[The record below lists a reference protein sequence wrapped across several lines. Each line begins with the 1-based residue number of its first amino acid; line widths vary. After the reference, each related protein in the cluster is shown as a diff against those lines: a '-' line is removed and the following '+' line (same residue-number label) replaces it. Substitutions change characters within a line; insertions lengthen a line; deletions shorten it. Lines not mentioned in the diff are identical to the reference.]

1 MKEFDRT
8 ESLLKIARDIHNIAV
23 ISAYGN
29 SEEPDTAFL
38 LKTLRIDDDDSAINA
53 LMAMNIFHL
62 AAGRVNAI
70 APIPTFW
77 AAKAERFRPQ
87 LAIATKPIN
96 RTKKAYKRYD
106 GNGLLHIPH
115 YDSKERNPKFP
126 TYVVGQQTCK
136 YVLKDGSNIL
146 VNASTEEGA
155 LKMVQ
160 ALAKYVKAS
169 QKPAGGIEANCS
181 FTKRKGKKLLLE
193 GVEMRPFR
201 AAYYDRADKSDT
213 PLFTVQL

>member
-1 MKEFDRT
+1 MKQFDRT
-8 ESLLKIARDIHNIAV
+8 ETLIKLAREIHNTAV
-23 ISAYGN
+23 VNAYGN

-38 LKTLRIDDDDSAINA
+38 LKHLRIAEDDTSINA
-53 LMAMNIFHL
+53 MLCMEIFHL

-87 LAIATKPIN
+87 LAITTRPIN
-96 RTKKAYKRYD
+96 RTRKSYRRYD

-115 YDSKERNPKFP
+115 YDPKERSPKFP
-126 TYVVGQQTCK
+126 TYIVGQQTCK
-136 YVLKDGSNIL
+136 YTLKDGSNIL

-160 ALAKYVKAS
+160 ALAKYVKPS

-181 FTKRKGKKLLLE
+181 FTKRRGKKLLLE
-193 GVEMRPFR
+193 GVEMKPFR
-201 AAYYDRADKSDT
+201 AAYYDRADKSET